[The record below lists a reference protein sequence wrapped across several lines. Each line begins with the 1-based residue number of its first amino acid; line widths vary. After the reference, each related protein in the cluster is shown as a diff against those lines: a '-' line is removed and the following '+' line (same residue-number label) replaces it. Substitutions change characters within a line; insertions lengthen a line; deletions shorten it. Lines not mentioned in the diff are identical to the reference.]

1 MVSNSAFI
9 STQKA
14 QNGIEKLCF
23 VIKAKKHFFCER
35 KKTLRSTSTIF
46 PQLFSSVIELN
57 NYHA

>member
-23 VIKAKKHFFCER
+23 VIKAKKHFFLWEE
-35 KKTLRSTSTIF
+35 KNPSFNLNH
-46 PQLFSSVIELN
+46 FSPIIQFSDWTE
-57 NYHA
+57 